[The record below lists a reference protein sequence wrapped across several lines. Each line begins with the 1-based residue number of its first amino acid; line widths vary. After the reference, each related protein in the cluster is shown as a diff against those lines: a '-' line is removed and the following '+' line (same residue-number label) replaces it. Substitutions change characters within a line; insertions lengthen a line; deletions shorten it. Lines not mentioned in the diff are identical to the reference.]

1 MVAVTRSFS
10 PNSRDALMLLLDK
23 FVPGGPGTPQLP
35 IKPELLLSFVQM
47 MFAHSSLNK
56 EQQAASAL
64 RSTTTGL
71 LGSVLGANHEDRATM
86 AIMLCERWGGDGALS
101 PADISFHQ
109 QLLALLP
116 PSMSWWAAY
125 LGRAGALLAE
135 VYPAGFI
142 YPFEDLLIVS
152 ASWDGPQSSTEGQN
166 AAGIRLV
173 VDSLRSLATD
183 SFDKALK
190 QVEKMGKKKFRTANE
205 GGRKINLLY
214 RTHI

>member
-1 MVAVTRSFS
+1 
-10 PNSRDALMLLLDK
+10 
-23 FVPGGPGTPQLP
+23 
-35 IKPELLLSFVQM
+35 
-47 MFAHSSLNK
+47 
-56 EQQAASAL
+56 
-64 RSTTTGL
+64 
-71 LGSVLGANHEDRATM
+71 
-86 AIMLCERWGGDGALS
+86 
-101 PADISFHQ
+101 
-109 QLLALLP
+109 
-116 PSMSWWAAY
+116 
-125 LGRAGALLAE
+125 LAE